1 MRAVNKKPESE
12 HPEDRKGRD
21 CLMCRES
28 FLSTW
33 AGERV
38 CPKCKTKSAWREGR
52 DWLPGGRAA

>member
-12 HPEDRKGRD
+12 HPEEHKGRD

-28 FLSTW
+28 FLSAW